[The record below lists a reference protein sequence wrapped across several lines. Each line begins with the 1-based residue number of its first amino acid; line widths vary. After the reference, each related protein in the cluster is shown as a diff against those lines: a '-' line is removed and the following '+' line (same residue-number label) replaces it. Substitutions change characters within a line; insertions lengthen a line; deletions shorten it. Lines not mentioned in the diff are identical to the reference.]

1 MLDHLWSFFRHRD
14 SRTVGLIFS
23 FNSIMFGNWVTR
35 IPDMKADLG
44 LSAADLGLAILG
56 MPVGAILIMPF
67 CGGLINKQGLGKAT
81 ALSTI
86 LFLMTASLPVYGI
99 DQFSLMAVLFIYG
112 LCTAYMDITMN
123 AAAAVTE
130 KKRNHPIMST
140 CHGMWS
146 LGAMVGSGIGSIFVG
161 FGVDPKIHLTSIAV
175 ILFVVVLFLLPTLLR
190 YSDEEAVE
198 GHAFALPKKAV
209 FGLAFLAFCT
219 MFSEGVIADWSA
231 VYMTEGLQSGPFYT
245 GLAFSGYAMMMAIGR
260 FSGDMLIPRLGNRRI
275 VVFGASIAFIGI
287 SIALL
292 VSSPILA
299 IVGFSFVGLGLS
311 CLVPVF
317 FSASAKTPGM
327 SSGAGIAAVATFS
340 YSGFLVG
347 PPLIGW
353 IADATSLGLAMGVVG
368 ILCLTIALL
377 SGRVRL

>member
-1 MLDHLWSFFRHRD
+1 MLNHLRSFFSHKD

-35 IPDMKADLG
+35 IPDMKSTLE

-56 MPVGAILIMPF
+56 MPIGALLIMPF
-67 CGGLINKQGLGKAT
+67 CGGLINKQGLGRAT

-86 LFLMTASLPVYGI
+86 LFLLTASLPVYGI
-99 DQFSLMAVLFIYG
+99 NQISLMGVLFIYG
-112 LCTAYMDITMN
+112 LSTAYMDITMN

-130 KKRNHPIMST
+130 KKRDHPIMST

-146 LGAMVGSGIGSIFVG
+146 LGAMVGSGIGSVFVG
-161 FGVDPKIHLTSIAV
+161 FGVDPKIHLTSIAIV
-175 ILFVVVLFLLPTLLR
+175 LFVFALFLLTTLLK
-190 YSDEEAVE
+190 YHDEEAVE
-198 GHAFALPKKAV
+198 GHAFALPKRAV

-231 VYMTEGLQSGPFYT
+231 VYMTEELRSGAFYT
-245 GLAFSGYAMMMAIGR
+245 GLAFSGYAMMMALGR
-260 FSGDMLIPRLGNRRI
+260 FSGDMLIPRFGNRRI
-275 VVFGASIAFIGI
+275 VLYGASIAFVGI

-292 VSSPILA
+292 VSSPLLA
-299 IVGFSFVGLGLS
+299 IAGFSFVGLGLS

-340 YSGFLVG
+340 YSGFLIG

-353 IADATSLGLAMGVVG
+353 IADTTSLALAMGVVA
-368 ILCLTIALL
+368 ILCLTIVLL
-377 SGRVRL
+377 SSRVRM

>member
-1 MLDHLWSFFRHRD
+1 MLNHLRSFFSHRD

-35 IPDMKADLG
+35 IPDMKSTLE

-56 MPVGAILIMPF
+56 MPIGALLIMPF

-86 LFLMTASLPVYGI
+86 LFLLTASLPVYGFNQI
-99 DQFSLMAVLFIYG
+99 SLMGVLFSYG
-112 LCTAYMDITMN
+112 LSTAYMDITMN

-130 KKRNHPIMST
+130 KKRDHPIMST

-146 LGAMVGSGIGSIFVG
+146 LGAMVGSGIGSVFAG
-161 FGVDPKIHLTSIAV
+161 FGIDPKIHLTSIAIV
-175 ILFVVVLFLLPTLLR
+175 LSVFALFLLPTLLK
-190 YSDEEAVE
+190 YHDEEAVE
-198 GHAFALPKKAV
+198 GHAFALPKRGV

-231 VYMTEGLQSGPFYT
+231 VYMTEELRSGAFYT
-245 GLAFSGYAMMMAIGR
+245 GLAFSGYAMMMALGR
-260 FSGDMLIPRLGNRRI
+260 FSGDMLIPRFGNRRI
-275 VVFGASIAFIGI
+275 VLYGASIALIGI

-292 VSSPILA
+292 VSSPLLA

-340 YSGFLVG
+340 YSGFLIG

-353 IADATSLGLAMGVVG
+353 IADATSLALAMGVVA
-368 ILCLTIALL
+368 ILCLTIVLL
-377 SGRVRL
+377 SSRVRL